1 MIISVFV
8 ALCCYLLGFLWFLG
22 VLYLL
27 FRVVDWLMLVLVIGA
42 VVYLLRSFYGIVCEL
57 SCVVGA
63 LVTVGIRVVVIG
75 FCEWLVVFAGSCL
88 FGISVVLVFLC
99 SGY

>member
-1 MIISVFV
+1 MVLFV
-8 ALCCYLLGFLWFLG
+8 SCRA
-22 VLYLL
+22 
-27 FRVVDWLMLVLVIGA
+27 WL
-42 VVYLLRSFYGIVCEL
+42 
-57 SCVVGA
+57 GA